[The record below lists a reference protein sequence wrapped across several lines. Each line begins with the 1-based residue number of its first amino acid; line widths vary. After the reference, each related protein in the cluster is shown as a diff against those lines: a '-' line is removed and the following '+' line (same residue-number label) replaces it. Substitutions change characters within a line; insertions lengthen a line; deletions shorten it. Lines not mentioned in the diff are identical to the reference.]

1 MTRTLTSDLFIT
13 VDGYA
18 LGDGAGAYFGYPGPD
33 LDRWI
38 SEQLSR
44 PQPLVMGRVTYQAM
58 AAAATSSGS
67 APGEDANAT
76 RMTELPKVVVSS
88 TLSEPLVWPN
98 TTLLHGDAASLVRTL
113 KHSRGD
119 PLRTIGSLSLV
130 SHFLR
135 HGLVDRLR
143 LMVFPVILGRTG
155 REPVLRDVP
164 DVRLELVGSQLLDDR
179 LVCLEYA
186 PFR

>member
-1 MTRTLTSDLFIT
+1 MTRTLTCDLFIT

-18 LGDGAGAYFGYPGPD
+18 LGDGAAAYFGYPGPD

-38 SEQLSR
+38 SEQLAF
-44 PQPLVMGRVTYQAM
+44 PQTLVMGRVTYQAM

-67 APGEDANAT
+67 GCGDADTA

-98 TTLLHGDAASLVRTL
+98 TTLLHGDAASLIRTL

-155 REPVLRDVP
+155 REPVLREVP

-186 PFR
+186 PIH